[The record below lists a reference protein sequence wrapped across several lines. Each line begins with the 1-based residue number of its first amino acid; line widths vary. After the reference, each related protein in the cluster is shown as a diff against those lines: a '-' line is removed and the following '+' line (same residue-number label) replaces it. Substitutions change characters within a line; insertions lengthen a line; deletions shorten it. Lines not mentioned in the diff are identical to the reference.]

1 MGDFTL
7 SLSIILYFHFF
18 YFPNATYQR
27 LRVPTSRN
35 RTCRRFRTLIQDDRR
50 DRSKKQ
56 TYRRDQICQVIGITA
71 HSRLGCKDDASPRR
85 HRFKFI
91 FLKLSFYIILSKI
104 PIKTSIKYLATLD
117 YSFTQLSTLAFY
129 SSLAFHHYVATQS
142 PSLSAS
148 QFPTL
153 LYITQTRHIILP
165 KKHRFPNQAKSSNI
179 TDRPTDI
186 AYRCH

>member
-27 LRVPTSRN
+27 LRVPTIRN
-35 RTCRRFRTLIQDDRR
+35 RMCRRFRKLIQDDRR

-91 FLKLSFYIILSKI
+91 LLKLSFYIILSKI

-117 YSFTQLSTLAFY
+117 KFPRLLQFT
-129 SSLAFHHYVATQS
+129 
-142 PSLSAS
+142 
-148 QFPTL
+148 FPV
-153 LYITQTRHIILP
+153 
-165 KKHRFPNQAKSSNI
+165 
-179 TDRPTDI
+179 
-186 AYRCH
+186 

>member
-18 YFPNATYQR
+18 YFPYATYQR
-27 LRVPTSRN
+27 LRVPTIRD

-56 TYRRDQICQVIGITA
+56 TYRRRSNIASPSITA
-71 HSRLGCKDDASPRR
+71 HSRLGCKGDASPRR

-117 YSFTQLSTLAFY
+117 YQITTVRLP
-129 SSLAFHHYVATQS
+129 HYVATQLPRLS
-142 PSLSAS
+142 VSLSIS
-148 QFPTL
+148 L
-153 LYITQTRHIILP
+153 
-165 KKHRFPNQAKSSNI
+165 
-179 TDRPTDI
+179 
-186 AYRCH
+186 C

>member
-18 YFPNATYQR
+18 YFPYATYQR
-27 LRVPTSRN
+27 LRVPTIRN
-35 RTCRRFRTLIQDDRR
+35 RMCRRFRTLIQDDRR

-71 HSRLGCKDDASPRR
+71 HSRLGCKGDASPRR

-104 PIKTSIKYLATLD
+104 PIKTSIKYLATRD
-117 YSFTQLSTLAFY
+117 YQIKTALVSY
-129 SSLAFHHYVATQS
+129 SSQLCSYPATK
-142 PSLSAS
+142 SLSLS
-148 QFPTL
+148 VSHTSIYNSNTKNHSPE
-153 LYITQTRHIILP
+153 
-165 KKHRFPNQAKSSNI
+165 KKAPFSESS
-179 TDRPTDI
+179 RVK
-186 AYRCH
+186 

>member
-18 YFPNATYQR
+18 YFPYATYQR
-27 LRVPTSRN
+27 LRVPTIRN

-56 TYRRDQICQVIGITA
+56 TYRRDQICQAIGITA
-71 HSRLGCKDDASPRR
+71 HSRLGCKGDASPRR

-104 PIKTSIKYLATLD
+104 PIKTSIKYLATLAF
-117 YSFTQLSTLAFY
+117 YQLSTLAFHQFTFPTLL
-129 SSLAFHHYVATQS
+129 SYVATQS
-142 PSLSAS
+142 PSHSAS

-153 LYITQTRHIILP
+153 LY
-165 KKHRFPNQAKSSNI
+165 
-179 TDRPTDI
+179 
-186 AYRCH
+186 

>member
-7 SLSIILYFHFF
+7 SLSFILYFHFL

-27 LRVPTSRN
+27 LRVPTIRN
-35 RTCRRFRTLIQDDRR
+35 RMCRRFRTLIQDDRR

-71 HSRLGCKDDASPRR
+71 HSRLGCKGDASPRR

-117 YSFTQLSTLAFY
+117 YQISSAPHFSFSPLCSYPVTKTL
-129 SSLAFHHYVATQS
+129 
-142 PSLSAS
+142 SLSVSHSAIYNS
-148 QFPTL
+148 
-153 LYITQTRHIILP
+153 I
-165 KKHRFPNQAKSSNI
+165 SS
-179 TDRPTDI
+179 
-186 AYRCH
+186 YLCLE

>member
-7 SLSIILYFHFF
+7 SLFFILYFHFF
-18 YFPNATYQR
+18 YFPYATYQR
-27 LRVPTSRN
+27 LRVPTIRN
-35 RTCRRFRTLIQDDRR
+35 RTCQRFRTLIQEDRR

-71 HSRLGCKDDASPRR
+71 HSRLRCKGDASPRR

-117 YSFTQLSTLAFY
+117 YSDYSISY
-129 SSLAFHHYVATQS
+129 SSQLCSYPVTK
-142 PSLSAS
+142 SLSFSVSHTAI
-148 QFPTL
+148 
-153 LYITQTRHIILP
+153 YISI
-165 KKHRFPNQAKSSNI
+165 SSYHSPEKAPFSESSRI
-179 TDRPTDI
+179 K
-186 AYRCH
+186 

>member
-27 LRVPTSRN
+27 LRVPTIRN
-35 RTCRRFRTLIQDDRR
+35 RMCRRFRKLIQDDRR

-91 FLKLSFYIILSKI
+91 FLKLSFYIIFSKI
-104 PIKTSIKYLATLD
+104 PIKTSIKYLATEISLPSQFD
-117 YSFTQLSTLAFY
+117 LSLLCNPPSFLA
-129 SSLAFHHYVATQS
+129 
-142 PSLSAS
+142 SLS
-148 QFPTL
+148 FPFST
-153 LYITQTRHIILP
+153 
-165 KKHRFPNQAKSSNI
+165 K
-179 TDRPTDI
+179 
-186 AYRCH
+186 

>member
-7 SLSIILYFHFF
+7 SLSFILYFHFL

-27 LRVPTSRN
+27 LRVPTIRN
-35 RTCRRFRTLIQDDRR
+35 RMCRRFRTLIQDDRR

-71 HSRLGCKDDASPRR
+71 HSRLGCKGDASPRR

-104 PIKTSIKYLATLD
+104 PIKTSIKYLATSVLPD
-117 YSFTQLSTLAFY
+117 YHSQITPLCSYPVTKTLSFPLHLSL
-129 SSLAFHHYVATQS
+129 LNIPQPHH
-142 PSLSAS
+142 
-148 QFPTL
+148 
-153 LYITQTRHIILP
+153 INLP
-165 KKHRFPNQAKSSNI
+165 KSTVFRIKPNQVI
-179 TDRPTDI
+179 
-186 AYRCH
+186 